1 MTIYVCVYL
10 CVHSKPVRHFKCW
23 SPQAIG
29 TLQDCLDSTVWSN
42 FWSDGQDDIDTFT
55 DTVTSYIQF
64 CESVCIPVRTVTVY
78 NNSKPWFN
86 NELRLLCKRK
96 YLAFKCGDTA
106 NYKKLK
112 YEFQRAVV
120 KAKSAYRI
128 KLENKLKAND
138 IKGVWQGLQSITD
151 YKTKH
156 HAPASDPSLPD
167 ELNNFYCRFDGGV
180 QHPPPRYKEQGGPPP
195 TVYEHDVRILLRQQN
210 PRKAAGPDGVASAT
224 LRHCADQLTPVLTCI
239 FNWSLQLATVPAC
252 FKSAVIIPVPKKHK
266 ITCLNDYRPVA
277 LTSVIMKIFERLV
290 CKHLSSITLDPQ
302 QFAYSANRSVDDA
315 VSLCLHSILQH
326 LESQRTYARVLF
338 VDFSS
343 AFNTIVPAKLIITLQ
358 ELGVSTSLCKW
369 IFNFLNYR
377 KQVVRLGEL
386 LSQPRLLN
394 IGAPQGCVLSP
405 LLYSLYTHF
414 CQSHSNSVLLFKF
427 ADDTS
432 VVGLITNDNESDY
445 RSEVEELVGWCDSN
459 NLILNISKT
468 KELVVDFRKKTS
480 RPLSTLSIKG
490 VEVERVTHF
499 QFLGTTIH
507 ESLSWDLNTN
517 IKISKAH
524 QRLHFLRQLRKFKVS
539 QSAMIHFYRSIIESI
554 LTFSILVWYGN
565 TTTRDQTRLERVV
578 RRASKITGAN
588 LPSLSSIFSSRVIRK
603 ARKIIADP
611 SHPAHN
617 LIHLLPSGKRYRSIT
632 TSTSRFR
639 NSTYP
644 LTIRHLNLP

>member
-1 MTIYVCVYL
+1 MICKPFYSPREFSAVTLIIIYIPPDASAPSASQQLADHITEVEENNPTTAMIVLGDFNHVTLKKVLPRYKPH
-10 CVHSKPVRHFKCW
+10 VHIATRLDKTLDQCYSPIPEAYHAVVRAPLGKSDHNSVLLIPKYRQKLKVSKPTVRHFKCW

-195 TVYEHDVRILLRQQN
+195 TVYEHDVRILLCQQN

-302 QFAYSANRSVDDA
+302 QFAYRANRSVDDA

-445 RSEVEELVGWCDSN
+445 RSEVEGLV
-459 NLILNISKT
+459 
-468 KELVVDFRKKTS
+468 
-480 RPLSTLSIKG
+480 
-490 VEVERVTHF
+490 
-499 QFLGTTIH
+499 
-507 ESLSWDLNTN
+507 
-517 IKISKAH
+517 
-524 QRLHFLRQLRKFKVS
+524 
-539 QSAMIHFYRSIIESI
+539 
-554 LTFSILVWYGN
+554 
-565 TTTRDQTRLERVV
+565 
-578 RRASKITGAN
+578 
-588 LPSLSSIFSSRVIRK
+588 
-603 ARKIIADP
+603 
-611 SHPAHN
+611 
-617 LIHLLPSGKRYRSIT
+617 
-632 TSTSRFR
+632 
-639 NSTYP
+639 
-644 LTIRHLNLP
+644 